1 VPRFAF
7 IALAGLAT
15 LASGCAGLGH
25 EGLAIEYH
33 PGERPRTLQAPY
45 DATYEL
51 FAIAEPGVPPT
62 LINHAAIPQT
72 YHVGFVRNLD
82 GSLIGYAG
90 GQKIPLPEGHYRW
103 QMIPEAQRSNS
114 QIVID
119 GTFNT
124 VKVGGKVLVHL
135 VGQYLSNRESDSSR
149 VPGSKSART
158 SEESKSESKPRSEGG
173 GASDRSDVHPSTS
186 ESHLERKDRDSQ

>member
-1 VPRFAF
+1 MTVSRFAF
-7 IALAGLAT
+7 IALAGLAA

-62 LINHAAIPQT
+62 LINQAAIPQT
-72 YHVGFVRNLD
+72 YHVGFIRNLD

-103 QMIPEAQRSNS
+103 QMIPESQRSNS

-119 GTFNT
+119 GMFDT
-124 VKVGGKVLVHL
+124 VKTGGKVLGHL
-135 VGQYLSNRESDSSR
+135 AGQYLSNREEKSSR
-149 VPGSKSART
+149 EPGSKSART

-173 GASDRSDVHPSTS
+173 GASDRS